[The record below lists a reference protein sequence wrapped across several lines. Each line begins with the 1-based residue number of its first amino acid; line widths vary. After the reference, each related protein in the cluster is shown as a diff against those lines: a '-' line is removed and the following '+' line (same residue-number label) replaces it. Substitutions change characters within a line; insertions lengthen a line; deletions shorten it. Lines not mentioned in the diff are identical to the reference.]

1 MPNVKGGGSLAIN
14 IDTLQIQIETTSNDA
29 ANKINALTKALTN
42 LKAVTKGG
50 AGLNTVAKQLQALT
64 TATNGAT
71 SASKKVANLVNAL
84 RGLQSIQRPSGL
96 LSAINALRK
105 IKDLNLSNISNEKI
119 QNLVIAFN
127 SLSGIQK
134 ASGLNSTI
142 NALKKLPEIT
152 KKLQK
157 ADLNTFATQMQRV
170 AAAIRPLSTEMAR
183 ISAGFSA
190 FPIRIQRLIAENDR
204 LFNSNRRTANSFEL
218 YAKMGVYYYAL
229 KRAATIMSKW
239 VNSSTAYVENLNLFT
254 VAMSDA
260 ADSALEYAETVKEAV
275 GIDPSEWI
283 RNQGVFKQITGGFGV
298 TEEKAN
304 LMSKN
309 LTQLGYDISSFYNIS
324 IEDAMQKLQSGIA
337 GEIEP
342 LRRLGYAI
350 DVATL
355 QEVAYAHG
363 IDQSVN
369 SMNQAQKS
377 QLRYVAIME
386 QSGNVMGDM
395 TRTVQTPANAM
406 RILNQQVTQ
415 LSRALGNLLIP
426 FLQKIIPYVQAFVEI
441 LTEAIQ
447 RLAVLAGF
455 ELPEID
461 YSGLG
466 GVASGAEDAEDA
478 LNGTTSAAKKLR
490 DAVLG
495 IDELNIISPY
505 QDSGNSDTGF
515 GGDLAL
521 DLPEYDFLKN
531 FREQTN
537 DIKKQMEEVLDVV
550 VAIGA
555 GLLAWKITNNLMN
568 TVGNLKNTLKGI
580 QNLKLAA
587 GVTLMV
593 TGFTLSAIGSYG
605 LGRGDYSTENII
617 KTILGSALGI
627 AGSLLVFGT
636 GPLGWTIGIS
646 AAIIVNIA
654 SFALGSWHQS
664 VEDDLKSRFGEIVL
678 SDDQISEWAQALTTS
693 ELAIKLSVYV
703 DEQEALS
710 SLKGQ
715 VEKSIAELNKQNL
728 RASIGLEIE
737 QASYQ
742 EAVDSFLLNAQEYIQ
757 QQQIVAAMSVDIV
770 LGGTENGDRLSGFA
784 TDYYGELSEELTE
797 KGKEL
802 KEIVASGF
810 NDGKWI
816 PNKLEEAV
824 KLQKDIQEI
833 LDYISNVE
841 FEAEL
846 EGLRLDAKGTDL
858 TVESFQGVMDK
869 AQETIEDQMKN
880 LEGVRLEAIKVAKME
895 YDQNILDG
903 MSKEAAQEIYDSA
916 VKAADEAFQNK
927 SITLNSATFEF
938 GIQTITD
945 AFSEELKSAE
955 PVFSTSVR
963 DAFEGGFIDG
973 VKNPE
978 ELYSTPIEELMLGVQ
993 EAYRIG
999 FENVDISAEARQN
1012 LESLLEELKPTKE
1025 QLKKLQNEAFQAGQ
1039 AVPEYVN
1046 QGLTSIYKLEAI
1058 TGSLEAQNYL
1068 IGQMLS
1074 TDPSFTELLKTS
1086 EGAGESINKDVAA
1099 GLLSSVSV
1107 VREASTGT
1115 VNEVKNT
1122 ITGETEKITPTLRNN
1137 FYSLGQ
1143 SLGAGLYS
1151 GTFNTITDT
1160 TKYDWKGLFG
1170 KVTDYAIEEFDTHSP
1185 SKVFTTLGEDN
1196 MQGLYNGMDG
1206 WGEDFA
1212 QIFKN
1217 IVNAGI
1223 TQFNSFIQWIN
1234 EKMKISWDAFE
1245 IAGREIIPAGSIQLL
1260 KIPTIPLL
1268 ASGGIVNQGQ
1278 MFIARERGPE
1288 LVGQIGRR
1296 TAVANNQQIEEGI
1309 YRASLEAN
1317 EEQNAL
1323 LRRQNELLAALL
1335 EKSGGNVYLDGKQ
1348 ILKSSEK
1355 AGRERGAVI
1364 MSGGVVG

>member
-1 MPNVKGGGSLAIN
+1 MAID
-14 IDTLQIQIETTSNDA
+14 IDSLQIQIEATSSDA
-29 ANKINALTKALTN
+29 EKNIDSLTN
-42 LKAVTKGG
+42 SLTSLKAVAKGG
-50 AGLNTVAKQLQALT
+50 AGLNTISKQLQALVS
-64 TATNGAT
+64 ATNGAT
-71 SASKKVANLVNAL
+71 SAGNKISNLANAL
-84 RGLQSIQRPSGL
+84 KALQNIQRPSGMS
-96 LSAINALRK
+96 SAINSLNK
-105 IKDLNLSNISNEKI
+105 IKEIDLSNASTEKI
-119 QNLVIAFN
+119 QNLVTALN
-127 SLSGIQK
+127 SLSSVQK
-134 ASGLNSTI
+134 ATGLNSTI

-152 KKLQK
+152 EQLEKT
-157 ADLNTFATQMQRV
+157 DLNAFASQIQRV
-170 AAAIRPLSTEMAR
+170 ASALRPLSSEMAQV
-183 ISAGFSA
+183 SAGFSA
-190 FPIRIQRLIAENDR
+190 FPTRIQRLISQNDR
-204 LFNSNRRTANSFEL
+204 LYSSNQRTANSFGL

-229 KRAATIMSKW
+229 RRAAGIMSEW
-239 VNSSTAYVENLNLFT
+239 VNSSTGYVENLNLFT
-254 VAMSDA
+254 VAMGDGA
-260 ADSALEYAETVKEAV
+260 QAALEYAEEVQEAL
-275 GIDPSEWI
+275 GIDMSEFI
-283 RNQGVFKQITGGFGV
+283 RNQGVFKQITSGFGV
-298 TEEKAN
+298 IEEKAN

-309 LTQLGYDISSFYNIS
+309 LTQIGYDISSYFNIG
-324 IEDAMQKLQSGIA
+324 IEESMEKVQSGIA
-337 GEIEP
+337 GELEP
-342 LRRLGYAI
+342 LRRLGYAL

-355 QEVAYAHG
+355 QEIAYKHG
-363 IDQSVN
+363 IDMRVN
-369 SMNQAQKS
+369 SMTQAQKS
-377 QLRYVAIME
+377 QLRYLAIME
-386 QSGNVMGDM
+386 QSENVMGDM
-395 TRTVQTPANAM
+395 ARTVLTPANSM
-406 RILNQQVTQ
+406 RILGQQINQLT
-415 LSRALGNLLIP
+415 RALGNLLIP
-426 FLQKIIPYVQAFVEI
+426 FLIKVIPYIQAFVEI

-455 ELPEID
+455 EIPKID
-461 YSGLG
+461 YSGLDG
-466 GVASGAEDAEDA
+466 IASGSENAEDA

-505 QDSGNSDTGF
+505 QDSVNGGSGMGV
-515 GGDLAL
+515 GGDLPL

-531 FREQTN
+531 FRQQTD
-537 DIKKQMEEVLDVV
+537 DIKRQMEEVLDVV
-550 VAIGA
+550 LAIGA
-555 GLLAWKITNNLMN
+555 GLLAWKITSNLIN
-568 TVGNLKNTLKGI
+568 TVGTLKNTLGGI

-593 TGFTLSAIGSYG
+593 TGFTLSAMGSYG
-605 LGRGDYSTENII
+605 LGRGDYSTENIL

-646 AAIIVNIA
+646 AALIVNIA
-654 SFALGSWHQS
+654 SFALGSWDQS

-693 ELAIKLSVYV
+693 DLAIKLGVYV
-703 DEQEALS
+703 DEKETLS
-710 SLKGQ
+710 SLKEQ
-715 VEKSIAELNKQNL
+715 VEKSISELNKQNF
-728 RASIGLEIE
+728 RASIGLEID

-742 EAVDSFLLNAQEYIQ
+742 EAVDTFIANAQEYIQ
-757 QQQIVAAMSVDIV
+757 QQQIVSSMSVDIL
-770 LGGTENGDRLSGFA
+770 LGGTETGDRLSGFA
-784 TDYYGELSEELTE
+784 TDYYGDLSKTLSEKTS
-797 KGKEL
+797 EL
-802 KEIVASGF
+802 KDTVAAAF
-810 NDGKWI
+810 ADGEWFPDKFQ
-816 PNKLEEAV
+816 EAV
-824 KLQKDIQEI
+824 DLQKEIQEI
-833 LDYISNVE
+833 LDYVSNVE
-841 FEAEL
+841 FEAKL

-858 TVESFQGVMDK
+858 TVESFQSVMDE
-869 AQETIEDQMKN
+869 AQETIQTQMEDLK
-880 LEGVRLEAIKVAKME
+880 GVRLESLKIAKME
-895 YDQNILDG
+895 YDQNVLNG
-903 MSKEAAQEIYDSA
+903 MSKEAAQDIYDSA
-916 VKAADEAFQNK
+916 VEAADKAFQDK

-938 GIQTITD
+938 GINTLTD

-955 PVFSTSVR
+955 PVFSTTIR

-978 ELYSTPIEELMLGVQ
+978 ELYQAPIEELMLGLQ

-999 FENVDISAEARQN
+999 FENVDISAQAKEN
-1012 LESLLEELKPTKE
+1012 LKSLIEVLKPTKE
-1025 QLKKLQNEAFQAGQ
+1025 QLKEIQDQAFKTGE

-1046 QGLTSIYKLEAI
+1046 QGLTSIAKLEAI
-1058 TGSLEAQNYL
+1058 TGSVEAQNYL

-1074 TDPSFTELLKTS
+1074 TDPSFKELLKTS

-1122 ITGETEKITPTLRNN
+1122 ITGETEKITPTLRDN

-1151 GTFNTITDT
+1151 GTFSTITDIT
-1160 TKYDWKGLFG
+1160 NYDWKGLFG

-1185 SKVFTTLGEDN
+1185 SKVFTTLGEYN

-1206 WGEDFA
+1206 WEEDFT

-1223 TQFNSFIQWIN
+1223 TQFNTFIQWIN

-1245 IAGREIIPAGSIQLL
+1245 IAGKEIIPAGSIQLI

-1268 ASGGIVNQGQ
+1268 ASGGFVDQGQ
-1278 MFIARERGPE
+1278 MFIAREQGPE
-1288 LVGQIGRR
+1288 LVGKIGKR

-1323 LRRQNELLAALL
+1323 LRRQNELLMAIL